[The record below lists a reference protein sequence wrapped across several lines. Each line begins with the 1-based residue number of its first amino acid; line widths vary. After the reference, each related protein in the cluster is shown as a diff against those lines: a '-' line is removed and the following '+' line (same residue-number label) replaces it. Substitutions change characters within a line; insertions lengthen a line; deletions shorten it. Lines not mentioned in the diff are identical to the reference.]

1 MTLDDLT
8 VSLRA
13 LRMLAVDFPNL
24 PAPDVTVSPVFP
36 EWLRLSFHD
45 SSGGSLAAFEQ
56 WRTAL
61 GIAPEAVDYG
71 TQSGGLT
78 RVLKA
83 EGHFAGAVIVL
94 TGFAD
99 VLVTGTTPA
108 GQTGGAR

>member
-13 LRMLAVDFPNL
+13 LRLLTVDFPGL
-24 PAPDVTVSPVFP
+24 PAPDVNVSPVFP

-45 SSGGSLAAFEQ
+45 SSGESLAAFEQ

-61 GIAPEAVDYG
+61 GIAPDAVEYG

-83 EGHFAGAVIVL
+83 EGRFAGAVIVL

-99 VLVTGTTPA
+99 VPVTDTTPA
-108 GQTGGAR
+108 GQTGGAQ